1 MSANRFTKP
10 RGIVVIQLLLASVLL
25 LLLVACGSSAP
36 PTAESGAAGEATPV
50 PQAAATPVPEAA
62 PTDEPPAPAAGEP
75 RYGGIVNMHS
85 YAFPTPNWTPYEGTN
100 HIMNN
105 SGIYNQLLEYNP
117 ETEDLFDIR
126 GDLAVSWE
134 VAADG
139 VTWTFTITKDAL
151 FQDGTPVT
159 SADVVYSVDSM
170 VNPNEVRSQLAGLKL
185 YYEPGNVRAID
196 DYTVEIKTKA
206 PAADFIATLS
216 ADWFKILPNT
226 TAADRG

>member
-1 MSANRFTKP
+1 M
-10 RGIVVIQLLLASVLL
+10 
-25 LLLVACGSSAP
+25 
-36 PTAESGAAGEATPV
+36 
-50 PQAAATPVPEAA
+50 
-62 PTDEPPAPAAGEP
+62 
-75 RYGGIVNMHS
+75 
-85 YAFPTPNWTPYEGTN
+85 
-100 HIMNN
+100 
-105 SGIYNQLLEYNP
+105 
-117 ETEDLFDIR
+117 
-126 GDLAVSWE
+126 
-134 VAADG
+134 
-139 VTWTFTITKDAL
+139 
-151 FQDGTPVT
+151 T